1 MKFGTAG
8 TSEYPRELR
17 EIRGKAIVDEVMS
30 RGLLHFKF
38 SFVEVF
44 SGPKAPLTEAVKN
57 YILSLAARPGLSLG
71 LPPAAPLL
79 SPPGGRLW
87 SLGLRACSQS
97 GIHFSGRV
105 K

>member
-44 SGPKAPLTEAVKN
+44 SGPKAPLAEAVKGC
-57 YILSLAARPGLSLG
+57 ILPWLLAQAQFFFGGPFPLQL
-71 LPPAAPLL
+71 LP
-79 SPPGGRLW
+79 
-87 SLGLRACSQS
+87 
-97 GIHFSGRV
+97 
-105 K
+105 